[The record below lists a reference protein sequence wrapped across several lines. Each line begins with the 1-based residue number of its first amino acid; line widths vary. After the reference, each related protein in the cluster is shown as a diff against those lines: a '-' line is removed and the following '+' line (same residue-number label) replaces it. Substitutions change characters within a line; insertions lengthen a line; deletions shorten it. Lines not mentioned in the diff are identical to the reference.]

1 MIVLVTSPDSH
12 SVATNL
18 SWKRNTQRKLKAR
31 KNAWEGGRKSVSPVL
46 LHSFLP
52 LIHREFIKPLITCW
66 ANTEKLIGYE
76 SVANPDLYLHTDLPI
91 ELQETDGAKTIKRA
105 HGTSCMMLGLEN
117 CYLPGMYCVP
127 RRGKFEVAKEN
138 LFHLA

>member
-12 SVATNL
+12 SVATYL

-117 CYLPGMYCVP
+117 CYLPGRHCVP
-127 RRGKFEVAKEN
+127 RRGKFEVAQEN
-138 LFHLA
+138 LFRLA